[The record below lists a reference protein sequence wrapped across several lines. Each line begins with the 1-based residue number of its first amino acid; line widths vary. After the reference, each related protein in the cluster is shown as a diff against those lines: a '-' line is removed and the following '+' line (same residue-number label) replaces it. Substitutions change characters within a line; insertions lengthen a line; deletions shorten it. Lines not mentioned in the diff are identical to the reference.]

1 MSISMRT
8 SILATSFAALATLAG
23 ASLIAPHTAAAQS
36 ASAQATA
43 EDYYTKGDTAYNLGR
58 YADAADWFT
67 KAYEAWPQPE
77 FLYNIAQS
85 YRLGGNCKQALHFYK
100 RFKSLK
106 EKDKEAPLSKKKLKE
121 IDGFI
126 KTLTSCAETADDIGD
141 QPPDGIDHP
150 VDHTTDPVDHT
161 NDHPV
166 DHTNDHTND
175 HPVDHTTDPV
185 DHTNDD
191 VATDDDADDAD
202 EDDVDDDDDEGVE
215 ETGTFGAKLVSVR
228 ATGGVALIDAG
239 DNNDI
244 PVQPAF
250 VLDIGYPL
258 AAGPVNL
265 DVGAA
270 VSFSPIPYG
279 NATASLLGL
288 LANVGV
294 TYPVTEQIGVRAD
307 VGLGLLTFNGLEE
320 GNPFTMGGVGTD
332 GALGMFNARFAIA
345 GDYAITDNIIAT
357 VTPFA
362 FAYSPAKAGLDM
374 SSLTQ
379 MQFMLG
385 LGYRM

>member
-1 MSISMRT
+1 MRT
-8 SILATSFAALATLAG
+8 TILATSFAAIALTAG
-23 ASLIAPHTAAAQS
+23 ASLVAPRVASAQS

-43 EDYYTKGDTAYNLGR
+43 EEYYTKGDTAYNLGR

-106 EKDKEAPLSKKKLKE
+106 EKDKEAPLSKKKAKE

-126 KTLTSCAETADDIGD
+126 KDLTACAETADDIGD
-141 QPPDGIDHP
+141 QPPDGIDP
-150 VDHTTDPVDHT
+150 IDRTPDRIPDTTGD
-161 NDHPV
+161 
-166 DHTNDHTND
+166 
-175 HPVDHTTDPV
+175 TTPDTTGDTTP
-185 DHTNDD
+185 DTTGDTTPDTTGDD
-191 VATDDDADDAD
+191 VATADDD
-202 EDDVDDDDDEGVE
+202 EDDDEEEDDAIEQ
-215 ETGTFGAKLVSVR
+215 TGTVGAKLVSVR
-228 ATGGVALIDAG
+228 AAGGIAVIDAG
-239 DNNDI
+239 AENDI

-250 VLDIGYPL
+250 FLTIGYPI

-270 VSFSPIPYG
+270 VEYSPIPYDG
-279 NATASLLGL
+279 GTASLLGL

-294 TYPVTEQIGVRAD
+294 TYPVTPQIGVRGD
-307 VGLGLLTFNGLEE
+307 VGLGLLSFGGLAA
-320 GNPFTMGGVGTD
+320 GNPFTMNGAATD

-345 GDYAITDNIIAT
+345 ADYAITDNIIAT
-357 VTPFA
+357 VTPFSY
-362 FAYSPAKAGLDM
+362 AYSPAKEGLDM
-374 SSLTQ
+374 SQLTQ

-385 LGYRM
+385 VGYRM